1 MYIIVAYIMYYIFPH
16 NCVIAA
22 ITEVTSRLHP
32 VIHIWKSC
40 CCLLSLLSLLLLPL
54 MMLSANYFEIIINAV
69 CCCCYILAVV
79 YTLFILFT
87 EATEKQPP
95 YSQCTT
101 HGCQQIEYNTNHF
114 FKLQCTYFGNQTDN
128 QIAT

>member
-1 MYIIVAYIMYYIFPH
+1 MYYIFPH
-16 NCVIAA
+16 YCVIAA

-54 MMLSANYFEIIINAV
+54 MMQSVLIIINAV
-69 CCCCYILAVV
+69 CCCCCCYILAVV